1 MKGEKMTKYAIDIV
15 SQLKEQSKDTN
26 IVLKVV
32 EIIDGSIVHSTIP
45 ADNENIQDILKE
57 PNQYVIGM
65 TINAKTEEAL
75 SLDRIIVDTAKYV
88 EDRMNGWGDD
98 GENVETCIALQ
109 FDGGKRINSFNDAA
123 FIANLQTK
131 LPQGSEIKGA
141 FLDQGADGK
150 SAIIVK
156 MVLTSVN
163 MLRVL
168 NDRLIRDPNSMKII
182 LGDITFTPNA
192 SYFAEVYEATA
203 LKLNKLSEE
212 QRKVIDDMRSS
223 ERPHAHITGPA
234 GSGKTFIA
242 LHLALE
248 VLRQDGNVLFVS
260 RNEALGF
267 FFAKWCLGR
276 LRTQMTPKSAWE
288 RIERLFIVSTASG
301 KTAISKCAFD
311 ASKSRI
317 SCSEIENDV
326 TFALIIV
333 DEAHNVYRTT
343 SARRLTLARTQSLKK
358 KNDTRALLEPILENK
373 TAADSAAQVMLLSDA
388 SQSSADCV
396 FPEIAGMQDYNL
408 VNVSRCTQRI
418 MLGAMAFQM
427 GDDQRFETTAN
438 HEVPGKPLESVFFNL
453 KDKPT
458 RHEQYAEK
466 IIKALE
472 NISDK
477 HFEKGFSL
485 HDRVAVICPD
495 VKFSDGVRDAL
506 KKHSAYRFVAA
517 SEACANVTS
526 FGAKADRPWIVV
538 DAMDNFDGLE
548 RLIVIAAGLDG
559 DTTSTDKRYLASRF
573 YRALT
578 RAHMLVVVVNEAIE
592 TGMLNFIHEVEY
604 DSEISSRRKRPLHL
618 TWTKLVSKQPK

>member
-168 NDRLIRDPNSMKII
+168 NDRLIRDRNSMEII
-182 LGDITFTPNA
+182 LGDIPFTPNA

-203 LKLNKLSEE
+203 LKLNKLSDE
-212 QRKVIDDMRSS
+212 QRKVVDKMRSA

-242 LHLALE
+242 L
-248 VLRQDGNVLFVS
+248 GSFS
-260 RNEALGF
+260 
-267 FFAKWCLGR
+267 
-276 LRTQMTPKSAWE
+276 P
-288 RIERLFIVSTASG
+288 SG
-301 KTAISKCAFD
+301 
-311 ASKSRI
+311 
-317 SCSEIENDV
+317 
-326 TFALIIV
+326 
-333 DEAHNVYRTT
+333 
-343 SARRLTLARTQSLKK
+343 
-358 KNDTRALLEPILENK
+358 
-373 TAADSAAQVMLLSDA
+373 
-388 SQSSADCV
+388 
-396 FPEIAGMQDYNL
+396 
-408 VNVSRCTQRI
+408 
-418 MLGAMAFQM
+418 
-427 GDDQRFETTAN
+427 
-438 HEVPGKPLESVFFNL
+438 
-453 KDKPT
+453 
-458 RHEQYAEK
+458 
-466 IIKALE
+466 
-472 NISDK
+472 
-477 HFEKGFSL
+477 
-485 HDRVAVICPD
+485 
-495 VKFSDGVRDAL
+495 
-506 KKHSAYRFVAA
+506 A
-517 SEACANVTS
+517 SE
-526 FGAKADRPWIVV
+526 G
-538 DAMDNFDGLE
+538 
-548 RLIVIAAGLDG
+548 
-559 DTTSTDKRYLASRF
+559 
-573 YRALT
+573 
-578 RAHMLVVVVNEAIE
+578 
-592 TGMLNFIHEVEY
+592 
-604 DSEISSRRKRPLHL
+604 
-618 TWTKLVSKQPK
+618 